1 MYKYL
6 PLNLFKVVSKEV
18 TFKCMS
24 RVAFLRQIIH
34 NWTVLPLK
42 DSFNS
47 QRTKT
52 SIWLVL
58 EKISKKIEFCLDGDR
73 CFQQLDVE
81 IKVDIFFKKIN
92 DLGEL
97 RAYLDS
103 ISSVDYIS
111 WTSLES
117 IFYFSFFT
125 TAILVTTVPPHAFSM
140 LYPGLS
146 LQHQV
151 FHIKALPN
159 TKQNWKIFLIS

>member
-1 MYKYL
+1 
-6 PLNLFKVVSKEV
+6 
-18 TFKCMS
+18 MS

-58 EKISKKIEFCLDGDR
+58 EKN
-73 CFQQLDVE
+73 QQENWILFRWWQVLST
-81 IKVDIFFKKIN
+81 IGCWNKGRLIFFKKIN

-125 TAILVTTVPPHAFSM
+125 TAILVTTVPPHAFPM
-140 LYPGLS
+140 LYPGLF